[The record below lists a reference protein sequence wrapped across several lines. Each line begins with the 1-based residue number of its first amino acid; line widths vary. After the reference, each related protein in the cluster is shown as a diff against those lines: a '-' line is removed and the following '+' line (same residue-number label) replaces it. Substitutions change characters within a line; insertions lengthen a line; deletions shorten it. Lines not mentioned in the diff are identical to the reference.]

1 MGQPKP
7 KSAVDQPK
15 LRREV
20 LELSLLLEISQT
32 LERSMDLR
40 DVLGPALEAMARHM
54 GMLRGTITLLNR
66 DTGEISIEAAYGLS
80 AVQRRRGRYKL
91 GEGVTGK
98 VVATGQP
105 AIVPRVS
112 EEPQFLD
119 RTGVRKGLRKED
131 ISFFCVPI
139 KLENE
144 TIGALSATRLFAED
158 ISFDEDV
165 RLLRIIASMISQ
177 AVRLRR
183 AAHEEHQRLLEESER
198 LRAELKE
205 RFRPSNIIGR
215 SKAMQAVYDLIA
227 QVAKSDTT
235 VLLRGESGV
244 GKELV
249 AHAIHYNS
257 RRADKPF
264 VKVSSAALPE
274 TIIESELF
282 GHEKGSFTGAIA
294 QRRGRFELASGGT
307 LFLDEIGDL
316 SPATQIRLLRV
327 LQEKEFERV
336 GGTETVKTD
345 VRIIAATNKSLKELV
360 DQGLFREDLYY
371 RLNVIRIY
379 VPPLRERREDIPPIV
394 DYMVHKLNRELDRKI
409 TRLQTPALQLL
420 IKRGWPGNV
429 RQLENVL
436 RRAMVQTHGEMLLE
450 ETMVEAIGETLS
462 QEAGRPLPPIKLL
475 DEVEKEHIVNALKF
489 AGGNRGKVCELLGI
503 SRPTLQRKIRKYRI
517 EV

>member
-1 MGQPKP
+1 VGVAY
-7 KSAVDQPK
+7 SAEEGFQK
-15 LRREV
+15 LRRESWDV
-20 LELSLLLEISQT
+20 LLLDIALSDANG
-32 LERSMDLR
+32 L
-40 DVLGPALEAMARHM
+40 DVLAQIKGDHPDISVIMITAFHDMVSTIRAMKLGAVEYIHKPIEIDELEAA
-54 GMLRGTITLLNR
+54 
-66 DTGEISIEAAYGLS
+66 ISRSLKRKSTSSRREGGFVPLS
-80 AVQRRRGRYKL
+80 AGFRENDIV
-91 GEGVTGK
+91 GK
-98 VVATGQP
+98 SRLMRE
-105 AIVPRVS
+105 I
-112 EEPQFLD
+112 F
-119 RTGVRKGLRKED
+119 K
-131 ISFFCVPI
+131 
-139 KLENE
+139 
-144 TIGALSATRLFAED
+144 TIG
-158 ISFDEDV
+158 V
-165 RLLRIIASMISQ
+165 VSQ
-177 AVRLRR
+177 
-183 AAHEEHQRLLEESER
+183 
-198 LRAELKE
+198 
-205 RFRPSNIIGR
+205 
-215 SKAMQAVYDLIA
+215 SK
-227 QVAKSDTT
+227 TT
-235 VLLRGESGV
+235 VLIEGESGT

-249 AHAIHYNS
+249 ARAIHDHTD
-257 RRADKPF
+257 RAKPF
-264 VKVSSAALPE
+264 VSINCSAIVE
-274 TIIESELF
+274 TLLESELF
-282 GHEKGSFTGAIA
+282 GHEKGAFTGAA
-294 QRRGRFELASGGT
+294 YRKLGKFELANSGT
-307 LFLDEIGDL
+307 LFLDEIGDMSL
-316 SPATQIRLLRV
+316 NMQVKLLRV
-327 LQEKEFERV
+327 MQEREFERV
-336 GGTETVKTD
+336 GGGEKIKTD